1 MVSEKGRTETAIEKW
16 KTGPDRYRRLA
27 NAYSLTAKKLFE
39 CTNGFSQQ
47 NFIANFQFGEVY
59 RGTFLGK
66 DVIVKIW
73 KNENSLYKVKPGDN
87 EERYRDELR
96 VLNYFQENDFHP
108 NMAKPYGDCDDGG
121 YKAIIYHL
129 QPKAIDTLHN
139 LIEKDTFTWPQRIK
153 VALGFAS
160 LLEFMHAPHPNYLP
174 YLIRNIDAA
183 HILVDEDY
191 EPILFDV
198 SMISGGILTDKRNVW
213 YQYVDGC
220 CGYVD
225 PLCAR
230 PGIWSDKC
238 DVFSYGILLLALI
251 GKRVYKDNAES
262 PPINGSPQNSV
273 MDFGALVH
281 QSLESGS
288 DFYSSD
294 ATEITNLAKTCV
306 QSDPLM
312 RPTMKD
318 IMKCL
323 QSLQIVK
330 HYASTWE
337 ICKLLNGDKA
347 ILTGYHYFDS
357 SVKDRR
363 LLTWHSAHFSQ
374 LNRGSD
380 YCRAGKNTLEE
391 DYDTLEVFSY
401 KELSM
406 FTDGFNEQNFIGK
419 FQFGRVFRGMIRKKK
434 VMVKIWEPSDGI
446 YLACQR
452 GNKGRL
458 RDEIALLRDARF
470 SSHPNMVKL
479 IGYCHEE
486 EKVGA
491 VYDLDP
497 HQTLYN
503 LSPKDDFTWLQRIKV
518 AYEFACLLEFLHA
531 HNLPYMPFLV
541 RNIDAA
547 HIILDKDY
555 SPKLFDFGMAIGG
568 IILDAR
574 ITRNLYLSGC
584 HGYMD
589 GGRWYTSSDVYAYGC
604 VLLGLISKKVYTE
617 EDVKSGSA
625 YVSELAVAECDEE
638 RSKACFDEA
647 LFSLVERKLSEDGDH
662 FACDGAELTRLALQ
676 CVDNSFE
683 RPSMKQVVKCLL
695 NLLVVH
701 KHAKELGIKQVAR
714 RKTKKSR
721 IKRKSSRR

>member
-1 MVSEKGRTETAIEKW
+1 MASEKGRTETAIEKW
-16 KTGPDRYRRLA
+16 KMGPDRYRRLFA
-27 NAYSLTAKKLFE
+27 TFSMKAKQLAE
-39 CTNGFSQQ
+39 CTDGFSPQ
-47 NFIANFQFGEVY
+47 NFIGNFQFGEVY
-59 RGTFLGK
+59 RGTFQGK

-73 KNENSLYKVKPGDN
+73 KDENSLYKVKPGDN
-87 EERYRDELR
+87 EERYKDEIRLQ
-96 VLNYFQENDFHP
+96 NYFKVNDLHP
-108 NMAKPYGDCDDGG
+108 NMAKFYAHCDDGG
-121 YKAIIYHL
+121 YRAIIYHL
-129 QPKAIDTLHN
+129 QPKAVDTLQN

-191 EPILFDV
+191 EPLLFDV

-230 PGIWSDKC
+230 PGKWSDKC

-251 GKRVYKDNAES
+251 GKRFYKDNAEL
-262 PPINGSPQNSV
+262 PPINGSP
-273 MDFGALVH
+273 LVH

-294 ATEITNLAKTCV
+294 ATKIANLAKTCV
-306 QSDPLM
+306 QSDPRT
-312 RPTMKD
+312 RPTMEN
-318 IMKCL
+318 IMISL

-347 ILTGYHYFDS
+347 SLTGYHYSDS
-357 SVKDRR
+357 SGKDRR
-363 LLTWHSAHFSQ
+363 LLTWHSGHFSQ

-406 FTDGFNEQNFIGK
+406 FTNGFNEQNFIGK
-419 FQFGRVFRGMIRKKK
+419 FQFGRVFRGMIQEKK
-434 VMVKIWEPSDGI
+434 VMVKIWEPSDEI
-446 YLACQR
+446 YLASQG

-486 EKVGA
+486 EKLGA

-503 LSPKDDFTWLQRIKV
+503 LSPKDDLTWLQRIKV
-518 AYEFACLLEFLHA
+518 AYEFARLLEFLHA

-555 SPKLFDFGMAIGG
+555 SPKLFDFGMSIGG

-574 ITRNLYLSGC
+574 IDRNRFLFGC
-584 HGYMD
+584 YGYMD
-589 GGRWYTSSDVYAYGC
+589 ADAFLDGGIWYACSDVFAYGC

-617 EDVKSGSA
+617 EDVKNGSV
-625 YVSELAVAECDEE
+625 YVSDSAIAYYDEE
-638 RSKACFDEA
+638 KSKACFDQA
-647 LFSLVERKLSEDGDH
+647 RFSLVERELSKDGDH
-662 FACDGAELTRLALQ
+662 FANDGAELTRLALQ
-676 CVDNSFE
+676 CVAFDSFE

-695 NLLVVH
+695 NLLVVR
-701 KHAKELGIKQVAR
+701 KHAKELGIKQVVR

-721 IKRKSSRR
+721 IKQKSSRR